1 MSAQRGFLFNGAA
14 IGGGHGSDEDDDS
27 DYEDEETPMHYEASF
42 QPSSN
47 ASSSSA
53 AAAAAPVAPL
63 VPIFGDMSK
72 LKRGVGLPMLGP
84 QRRPNSAE
92 DIRDLTMRSELE
104 TEFWEDVDKM
114 LHKRPPSLKHFSK
127 DKQLPKMRNQLR
139 AAKLQQ
145 HKRVSG
151 PPKKSFSTSSK
162 GLDTKLLAEAQ
173 QYVARTC
180 AKGQINSSKLLH
192 SQPPPRSGKSPK
204 FSKKKGMGKKK
215 KSSKNKKY
223 RKKPSSAP
231 CASSSINRRLA
242 YGLKRSASSKAAKA
256 GKKIDIQAL
265 IENFQTGSTVEKLR
279 RQLAKSKQSKSVS
292 EKFINSAKAEWLT

>member
-1 MSAQRGFLFNGAA
+1 
-14 IGGGHGSDEDDDS
+14 
-27 DYEDEETPMHYEASF
+27 
-42 QPSSN
+42 
-47 ASSSSA
+47 
-53 AAAAAPVAPL
+53 
-63 VPIFGDMSK
+63 
-72 LKRGVGLPMLGP
+72 
-84 QRRPNSAE
+84 
-92 DIRDLTMRSELE
+92 
-104 TEFWEDVDKM
+104 
-114 LHKRPPSLKHFSK
+114 
-127 DKQLPKMRNQLR
+127 MRNQLR

-145 HKRVSG
+145 HKRVPHKRVSG
-151 PPKKSFSTSSK
+151 PPKKSFSMGSK
-162 GLDTKLLAEAQ
+162 GLDAKLLAEAQ

-256 GKKIDIQAL
+256 SKKIDIQAL
-265 IENFQTGSTVEKLR
+265 IENFQNGSTPEKLR

-292 EKFINSAKAEWLT
+292 E